1 MQLHPHRQNNGVNNT
16 TWAILVPLGS
26 QHPDK
31 NFMTGPPGCMWVYV
45 IWHCV
50 SWWHITS
57 HSPIQFFKSLTFF
70 FHVLSL
76 DLTIPFFHIHPEE
89 SMIGSPHPHPTPPS
103 KMIFFCV
110 LWSSSHLTYFCSPP
124 LPNILCVQ
132 TQASNCTDLRCLAI
146 VKKRSTDHALKK
158 I

>member
-76 DLTIPFFHIHPEE
+76 DFDHSFLSHP
-89 SMIGSPHPHPTPPS
+89 SRRVYDWFPTSPPHPTFQDDLFLCTVVQQSPYLFLFSPS
-103 KMIFFCV
+103 PQHTVCSNTSFKLHRPKV
-110 LWSSSHLTYFCSPP
+110 LGHC
-124 LPNILCVQ
+124 
-132 TQASNCTDLRCLAI
+132 
-146 VKKRSTDHALKK
+146 
-158 I
+158 

>member
-1 MQLHPHRQNNGVNNT
+1 MYVGLCYLTLCQLMTYNFPFSHPVLQ
-16 TWAILVPLGS
+16 IP
-26 QHPDK
+26 
-31 NFMTGPPGCMWVYV
+31 
-45 IWHCV
+45 
-50 SWWHITS
+50 HI
-57 HSPIQFFKSLTFF
+57 FF
-70 FHVLSL
+70 FTSYHWT
-76 DLTIPFFHIHPEE
+76 LTIPFFHIHPEE

-158 I
+158 NIKKC